1 MDLTYVLAIASLYD
15 RLGVGTRASHDEIRA
30 AYRRMARRY
39 HPDNGSAPSAKEM
52 AAVNEAW
59 KVLGDPGRRASY
71 DVSLAMVARST
82 APAAPTDFDSPSG
95 SEGPEPAE
103 PPPGPAARW
112 AVRLP
117 WILILSVLA
126 LIFVVTAYAG
136 HLRSSG
142 PSPSSLPSERSTV
155 DGVITVSSCIVLDT
169 NARAVEVACR
179 GPHLG
184 VVQAVVDAALPC
196 PLGTEGYF
204 DPSGAKLICVT
215 RS

>member
-1 MDLTYVLAIASLYD
+1 
-15 RLGVGTRASHDEIRA
+15 
-30 AYRRMARRY
+30 
-39 HPDNGSAPSAKEM
+39 M

-59 KVLGDPGRRASY
+59 KVLGDPARRASY
-71 DVSLAMVARST
+71 DASLVAVARAASSAPRPTVSAT
-82 APAAPTDFDSPSG
+82 ARGNGSAPR
-95 SEGPEPAE
+95 E

-117 WILILSVLA
+117 WVVIAGVLG

-142 PSPSSLPSERSTV
+142 PAQTSVVPARAVV
-155 DGVITVSSCIVLDT
+155 DGVITVSSCIVLNDD
-169 NARAVEVACR
+169 ARAIEVGCD

-196 PLGTEGYF
+196 PLRTEGYY

-215 RS
+215 RT